1 MSEVLLSLLLTFEL
15 IQKASMVNFMLDLK
29 TLEILKISPPKDT
42 CFCTLS
48 FIRFGLFSKSL
59 LTEVTSC
66 SNFLKMYF
74 ITNTRKTTGLK
85 SLRLNYWEINQATSK
100 FQNDF

>member
-29 TLEILKISPPKDT
+29 TLKILKISAPKDT

-74 ITNTRKTTGLK
+74 ITDTRKATGFK
-85 SLRLNYWEINQATSK
+85 PLRLNYWEINQATSK
-100 FQNDF
+100 SQNDF